1 MTRLTF
7 ALTFLL
13 IGLVGPVI
21 ASFGFYHLHQQRQA
35 TIGVDGQI
43 THISARSRRQ
53 AVTVVWFDTAAR
65 RHQQTFSLGTKVFD
79 PEYQLGETVEVRFH
93 PQMPERGLLAMGQ
106 NDRFGLILLI
116 VLTSPFALIGLVLL
130 VRLGLGHG
138 RQQRLL
144 SRGQR
149 ITAQATAISRDPC
162 YIINGEQA
170 WRIHCEGADPNRP
183 GQLRQYVSPHLSC
196 DPMPFLGDG
205 QLLVYVGSSKADDY
219 LVDIRHLPQLA

>member
-13 IGLVGPVI
+13 IGLVGPLI
-21 ASFGFYHLHQQRQA
+21 AGFGFYHLHQQHQA

-43 THISARSRRQ
+43 THISGIARQQ
-53 AVTVVWFDTAAR
+53 AITVVWFDADGR
-65 RHQQTFSLGTKVFD
+65 RHQQTFPLRKKGLQPT
-79 PEYQLGETVEVRFH
+79 YHLGETLEVRFH

-106 NDRFGLILLI
+106 DDRFSYILLI

-130 VRLGLGHG
+130 VRLCWGHG

-144 SRGQR
+144 RHGQR
-149 ITAQATAISRDPC
+149 VTAQATAISRDPS

-170 WRIHCEGADPNRP
+170 WRIHCEGVDPNKP
-183 GQLRQYVSPHLSC
+183 GLRRQYVSPHLSC

-205 QLLVYVGSSKADDY
+205 QLVVYVGSSDDDY
-219 LVDIRHLPQLA
+219 LIDLRHIPQLV

>member
-13 IGLVGPVI
+13 IGLVGPLI
-21 ASFGFYHLHQQRQA
+21 ASFGFYHLHQQHQA

-43 THISARSRRQ
+43 TAINGITRQ
-53 AVTVVWFDTAAR
+53 QSITVVWFDPEGG
-65 RHQQTFSLGTKVFD
+65 RHQQTFPLRKKGLQPT
-79 PEYQLGETVEVRFH
+79 YHLGETLEVRFH

-106 NDRFGLILLI
+106 DDRFGLMLLI

-144 SRGQR
+144 RHGQR
-149 ITAQATAISRDPC
+149 VTAQATAISRDPC

-170 WRIHCEGADPNRP
+170 WRIHCEGADPNKP
-183 GQLRQYVSPHLSC
+183 GQRRQYVSPHLSC

-205 QLLVYVGSSKADDY
+205 QLLVYVGSSDDDY
-219 LVDIRHLPQLA
+219 LIDLRHIPQLV